1 MKSYKYIAA
10 IALLLLLLCSCSA
23 NDNVAQTS
31 PSDVTTTQVPS
42 VETAVPV
49 NVVVDGKSEFS
60 ILRSIE
66 ISGAEQN
73 LYLNFQLEMNERTG
87 CRFKYL
93 ECYEGQKTSDAAK
106 EILLGNTPR
115 VESAELLKLIT
126 DAGGDRFGI
135 IVRGNKIAISGS
147 GIYQAYCGLDYFMRE
162 FIEESEGGV
171 NMTLEDGYTFISDVI
186 ANKSFM
192 LDELLVSGK
201 DFSAAMAETV
211 VNVPC
216 TQGYNNMQGGG
227 TDGKHA
233 YAGMIAQNA
242 TPEMGRIHKFDL
254 ETGELLKVSEPLPT
268 NHTNDMT
275 YDSKNGRIVVVSGA
289 ELSFVDPDTMECT
302 GTVASP
308 IGYARA
314 IEYLPSTDE
323 YILVSGQ
330 TFARLNGAF
339 EVISS
344 FVGSDA
350 IYVSQGICCD
360 EKYIYDVRYADGG
373 LVHAIVVYDMS
384 GNHIGT
390 GKLFGATGEP
400 ENMFFYRGGY
410 YIGSSRSS
418 DFRRIDFMPDKWW

>member
-1 MKSYKYIAA
+1 MKLYKYIAVTA
-10 IALLLLLLCSCSA
+10 ALCLLLSA
-23 NDNVAQTS
+23 CNADGNAVQSTE
-31 PSDVTTTQVPS
+31 PDVTTTQVTS

-93 ECYEGQKTSDAAK
+93 ECYEGQNTSESAK
-106 EILLGNTPR
+106 EILLGDTPR
-115 VESAELLKLIT
+115 VESAELMKLIN

-135 IVRGNKIAISGS
+135 IVRGNKIAIAGS
-147 GIYQAYCGLDYFMRE
+147 GIYQAYCGLDYFMQE
-162 FIEESEGGV
+162 FIEVSEGGV
-171 NMTLEDGYTFISDVI
+171 NMTLEDGYTYISDVI
-186 ANKSFM
+186 TNKSFG
-192 LDELLVSGK
+192 LDELLASEKG
-201 DFSAAMAETV
+201 FSAAMAETV

-275 YDSKNGRIVVVSGA
+275 YDSKNGRLVVVSGA

-314 IEYLPSTDE
+314 IEYLPSADE

-339 EVISS
+339 ELISS

-410 YIGSSRSS
+410 YVGSSRSS

>member
-23 NDNVAQTS
+23 NGNVAQTS
-31 PSDVTTTQVPS
+31 PTDSITTQVPS
-42 VETAVPV
+42 VETTVPV

-60 ILRSIE
+60 ILRSIDV
-66 ISGAEQN
+66 SGAEQN
-73 LYLNFQLEMNERTG
+73 LYLNFQLEMNNRTG

-93 ECYEGQKTSDAAK
+93 ECYEGQKTSDVAK

-115 VESAELLKLIT
+115 AESAELLKLIT

-147 GIYQAYCGLDYFMRE
+147 GIYQTYCGLDYFMQE

-171 NMTLEDGYTFISDVI
+171 NMTLEDGYTYISDVI
-186 ANKSFM
+186 ANKSFT
-192 LDELLVSGK
+192 LDELLASGK
-201 DFSAAMAETV
+201 GFSATMTEQV
-211 VNVPC
+211 INVPC
-216 TQGYNNMQGGG
+216 TLGYNNMQGGG

-233 YAGMIAQNA
+233 YAGMIDQNA

-254 ETGELLKVSEPLPT
+254 ETGELLMVSEPLPT

-275 YDSKNGRIVVVSGA
+275 FDSKNGRLVVVAGA
-289 ELSFVDPDTMECT
+289 ELSFVDPDTMQCT

-314 IEYLPSTDE
+314 IEYLPTTDE
-323 YILVSGQ
+323 YILVSEQ

-344 FVGSDA
+344 FVGSDNK
-350 IYVSQGICCD
+350 YVSQGIFCD
-360 EKYIYDVRYADGG
+360 EKYNYDVRYADGG
-373 LVHAIVVYDMS
+373 LVHAVVVYDMS

-418 DFRRIDFMPDKWW
+418 DFCRIDFMPDNWW